1 MISDITLLLLT
12 HKSKNHVINFVNNL
26 YKKINILI
34 VDNSNDLS
42 LKKRFNQT
50 YPDVDFYI
58 IENNGYGNAINF
70 GSKLIKTKYFLASNP
85 DVTGLTFNKI
95 LEFVRVAA
103 ILNDEFSVMG
113 PRYLNADS
121 KSLKQSLDNNSIV
134 EMKFLSGACMFF
146 NKKNFDELGGFDENF
161 FLYFEENDFC
171 KRGFQIHKNYQL
183 NHIKVEHN
191 AGTSVEIFNEE
202 DEVNQKK
209 LRTWHFIWSKF
220 YYYRKYYGFML
231 SIIFFIPIIIRI
243 NFRIIFYNL
252 IKDKKNLTKYK
263 IRKSGLYSS
272 ILGKKSF
279 YRI

>member
-42 LKKRFNQT
+42 LKKRLNQT
-50 YPDVDFYI
+50 YPDVEFYI

-183 NHIKVEHN
+183 NNIKVQHN
-191 AGTSVEIFNEE
+191 AGKSV
-202 DEVNQKK
+202 
-209 LRTWHFIWSKF
+209 
-220 YYYRKYYGFML
+220 
-231 SIIFFIPIIIRI
+231 
-243 NFRIIFYNL
+243 
-252 IKDKKNLTKYK
+252 
-263 IRKSGLYSS
+263 
-272 ILGKKSF
+272 
-279 YRI
+279 